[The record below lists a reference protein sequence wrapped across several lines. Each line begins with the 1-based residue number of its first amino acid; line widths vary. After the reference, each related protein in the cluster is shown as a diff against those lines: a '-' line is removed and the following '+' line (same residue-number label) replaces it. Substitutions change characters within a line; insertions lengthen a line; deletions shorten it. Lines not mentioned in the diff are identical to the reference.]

1 MRSQLQSQFYC
12 YTWYCRKLQIYV
24 ATISVVILLQF
35 LMLWINAVADCF
47 YNLVFITLFGWLFI
61 CLGWIMDVAFVW
73 IVNRYAHDEE
83 SAEDQ
88 EETGWKYIH
97 GDVFRFP
104 KFKSLFA
111 AALGSGTQL
120 FTLWVC
126 IGLFEMCLSVKLV
139 LGKLNCDNLFFVY
152 LSIWMSCDYVVCSTV
167 FIFILAL
174 VGVFYPYNRGAL
186 FTALVVIYA
195 LTSGI
200 AGYTATSFYC
210 QLEGTNWVFACEF
223 FSSAIWCC
231 FHYVAF
237 VFRA

>member
-1 MRSQLQSQFYC
+1 MILSS
-12 YTWYCRKLQIYV
+12 K
-24 ATISVVILLQF
+24 TIWSSLLHCLYLPVHSF
-35 LMLWINAVADCF
+35 L
-47 YNLVFITLFGWLFI
+47 TLTFFFFLFFF
-61 CLGWIMDVAFVW
+61 LFK
-73 IVNRYAHDEE
+73 RYAHDEE
-83 SAEDQ
+83 AAEDQ

-104 KFKSLFA
+104 KYKSLFA

-120 FTLWVC
+120 FTLWVL
-126 IGLFEMCLSVKLV
+126 IHPAIISSPVLSFRSFSSFFFSFFLF
-139 LGKLNCDNLFFVY
+139 NL
-152 LSIWMSCDYVVCSTV
+152 LICTLCSTI

-210 QLEGTNWVFACEF
+210 QLEGTNWVCADEF
-223 FSSAIWCC
+223 CVWWTTI
-231 FHYVAF
+231 VAF
-237 VFRA
+237 IHPKFY

>member
-1 MRSQLQSQFYC
+1 M
-12 YTWYCRKLQIYV
+12 
-24 ATISVVILLQF
+24 
-35 LMLWINAVADCF
+35 
-47 YNLVFITLFGWLFI
+47 
-61 CLGWIMDVAFVW
+61 
-73 IVNRYAHDEE
+73 
-83 SAEDQ
+83 
-88 EETGWKYIH
+88 
-97 GDVFRFP
+97 
-104 KFKSLFA
+104 
-111 AALGSGTQL
+111 
-120 FTLWVC
+120 
-126 IGLFEMCLSVKLV
+126 
-139 LGKLNCDNLFFVY
+139 
-152 LSIWMSCDYVVCSTV
+152 VCSTV